1 MIECTRCLTWV
12 HLKCA
17 KLTRQRIPETWF
29 CQKCKSLKGNDEIA
43 ERKNGVKKSTT
54 LKGKKTVVA
63 MGDAAR
69 KSSPTKPLASSSSS
83 ISTNGEKISG
93 SRKRKSTSRRQKF
106 SSVTTQ
112 DDKDHAATFF
122 AASTSHGQ
130 STNKSRRLSP
140 SELSNPQTTEMRD
153 DA

>member
-43 ERKNGVKKSTT
+43 DRKNVVKKSMTI
-54 LKGKKTVVA
+54 KGKKTVVA
-63 MGDAAR
+63 MGDVCR
-69 KSSPTKPLASSSSS
+69 KSSPTEPLTP
-83 ISTNGEKISG
+83 STTSTSNGEKISG

-112 DDKDHAATFF
+112 DDATYFD
-122 AASTSHGQ
+122 ASTTSNVQ
-130 STNKSRRLSP
+130 STNKSRRLLP
-140 SELSNPQTTEMRD
+140 ELSNPQTTEMRD
-153 DA
+153 DDDA